1 MIYKQFSVKNPLS
14 GHPSCGTPAVRDY
27 LYLQKGKRR
36 HSFTWWD
43 KGLASACQKSLLAS
57 QAREPRWCLL
67 SGCVL
72 VWETG
77 FLQQEEPCGLP
88 LVLDSG

>member
-1 MIYKQFSVKNPLS
+1 MATLLVERLLY
-14 GHPSCGTPAVRDY
+14 GTICICKKENVRH
-27 LYLQKGKRR
+27 G
-36 HSFTWWD
+36 FTWWD
-43 KGLASACQKSLLAS
+43 KGLASVCQKSLLAS